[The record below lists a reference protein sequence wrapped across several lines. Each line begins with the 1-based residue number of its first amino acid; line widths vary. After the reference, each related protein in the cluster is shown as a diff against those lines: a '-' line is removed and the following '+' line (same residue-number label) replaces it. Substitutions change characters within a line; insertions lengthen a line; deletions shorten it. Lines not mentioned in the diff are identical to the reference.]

1 MDAKLTLKLNQEV
14 IEKVKDY
21 AQRKQSSLSKLVE
34 TYFRFLIDQ
43 QESTTELEISPSI
56 KELSGIIQLEDDEN
70 MRDDYTKYLR
80 GCVKSLIS
88 VSI

>member
-21 AQRKQSSLSKLVE
+21 AQMKQSSLSKLVE
-34 TYFRFLIDQ
+34 TYFRFLLDQ
-43 QESTTELEISPSI
+43 EESTTELEISPSI

-70 MRDDYTKYLR
+70 LRDDYTKYLIHKYR
-80 GCVKSLIS
+80 
-88 VSI
+88 